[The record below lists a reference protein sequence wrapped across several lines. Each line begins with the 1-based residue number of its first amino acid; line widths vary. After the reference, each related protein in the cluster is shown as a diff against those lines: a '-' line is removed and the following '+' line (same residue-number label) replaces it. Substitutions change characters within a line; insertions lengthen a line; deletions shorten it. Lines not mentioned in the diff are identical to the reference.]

1 MILIL
6 VGDDRHRIEK
16 AIAGFKQKIPQQW
29 QALNYNRYSCDQLSE
44 AIIDAV
50 SLSFTNCHKVV
61 VIENCNLREFG
72 EPGLELLQPLAK
84 LPESTHLIF
93 TANAIDRRLKVA
105 KFLLDQ
111 GKVVEYKLIP
121 PWREDL
127 LVKAVESEAKTMGL
141 KLTKD
146 AARYLANA
154 IGNDSER
161 RNQELEKLAIY
172 AGNSKLGKSQ
182 VAQLVAINTQ
192 TSLQLASAIK
202 AGQALLVAQLT
213 QELLAKGEPPL
224 KLIATLITQFR
235 TWLWTKLAL
244 AEGIKTNAEIA
255 QIANV
260 GNVNRVYYLRQEVA
274 KCSVRNLSRAVVL
287 LYELQIAYPQGMK
300 VDSLQSRLLITCQA
314 FQVI

>member
-6 VGDDRHRIEK
+6 LGDDRHRIEK
-16 AIAGFKQKIPQQW
+16 EIVKYKQKIPPQW
-29 QALNYNRYSCDQLSE
+29 QALNYKRYSCDQLSE

-105 KFLLDQ
+105 KFLLDK